1 MATDEDSNL
10 SRLSVQGEGKVTVA
24 PDMATIVLG
33 VETRSIKAAEAVE
46 ENARLMNQTI
56 NALLAAGIDESQ
68 MQTSRFSLATMQQ
81 DERQSGDAKQEPP
94 IFLVTNQVTV
104 KLNNT
109 ESVGQVLDAAV
120 SAGSNSIQMVK
131 FDLKD
136 PTPYNDEAL
145 TLAIKDGQRKA
156 QVAASAAGLELG
168 RILEITVGY
177 GFVMEASKSY
187 SYAMA
192 LTPIQA
198 GEMEVTANVNLVYE
212 IL

>member
-1 MATDEDSNL
+1 
-10 SRLSVQGEGKVTVA
+10 
-24 PDMATIVLG
+24 
-33 VETRSIKAAEAVE
+33 
-46 ENARLMNQTI
+46 
-56 NALLAAGIDESQ
+56 
-68 MQTSRFSLATMQQ
+68 
-81 DERQSGDAKQEPP
+81 
-94 IFLVTNQVTV
+94 
-104 KLNNT
+104 
-109 ESVGQVLDAAV
+109 
-120 SAGSNSIQMVK
+120 MVK